1 MMGDMPM
8 VQVSSLQDSVNDDED
23 DDLIGMEDL
32 GDLDDD
38 LSDEDDDDIT
48 SDEDVSGPRRPHHGR
63 KGRRGRHQ
71 GRHKG
76 QIAL

>member
-1 MMGDMPM
+1 
-8 VQVSSLQDSVNDDED
+8 
-23 DDLIGMEDL
+23 MEDL
-32 GDLDDD
+32 GDLNYK
-38 LSDEDDDDIT
+38 DDDIT
-48 SDEDVSGPRRPHHGR
+48 SDEDISGPRRPHHGR